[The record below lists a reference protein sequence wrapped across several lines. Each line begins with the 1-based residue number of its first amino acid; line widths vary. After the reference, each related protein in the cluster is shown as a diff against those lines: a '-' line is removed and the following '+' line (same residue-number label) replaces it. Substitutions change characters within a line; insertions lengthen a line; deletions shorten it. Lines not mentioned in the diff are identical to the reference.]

1 MRAVLGKRVPMRRS
15 ILASWLIL
23 SSTLLLAAGSSIGA
37 ANRQPARAVHVVAA
51 PRADVSDFEVGAD
64 SNATWPAGWRRGGN
78 QPTARVELVTP
89 GHGGERAVKLSASGL
104 KGYVALVR
112 ALPDSLRAGAVAVR
126 LTAWIRTEGAGRVSM
141 WVHLITSSNTIASN
155 DSAGR
160 WPEGDTGW
168 TRYEVLMPV
177 LPEVQRVTYGIVVP
191 GGGTTWVDDVV
202 LEALEP
208 EQAPQS
214 SPRARAY
221 LDAALDSLCRRSVLT
236 SQLSWGVLQRAA
248 RTQMLGG
255 KVPADAGD
263 ALRYAVRRLD
273 SEGEFVPPAVPRLVG
288 LEQNFR
294 LMNVLSPDSTIGM
307 IRMPSCTSESRAIEI
322 AFADTTRSVITRL
335 GAKGIRGWLVDLRV
349 VTGGEI
355 APAMAGL
362 GPLMGEGT
370 LLGWQR
376 PDGRRGRWTHHHGLV
391 EYEPGAP
398 PECRLV
404 SVVSPELHVDSLPV
418 AVLVGPRTSGAGEA
432 LALAFRG
439 RANTRF
445 FGEPTAGHGQARE
458 RIRLSD
464 GAELRFATGILSDRN
479 GRRLEGAFMPDDSL
493 NAGLLT
499 GGMDSLMTQ
508 ALRWL
513 GRAPAGKR

>member
-1 MRAVLGKRVPMRRS
+1 MRNART
-15 ILASWLIL
+15 AAWLIL
-23 SSTLLLAAGSSIGA
+23 PALLLLAAGSSVGA
-37 ANRQPARAVHVVAA
+37 ANRQRVSAAHPVAA
-51 PRADVSDFEVGAD
+51 PRADVSDFEAGAD
-64 SNATWPAGWRRGGN
+64 SNRTWPAGWRRGGN
-78 QPTARVELVTP
+78 LPSARVALVEP
-89 GHGGERAVKLSASGL
+89 GHGGERAVMLSASTTG
-104 KGYVALVR
+104 GFVALVR
-112 ALPDSLRAGAVAVR
+112 PLPDSLRAGTVAVR
-126 LTAWIRTEGAGRVSM
+126 LTAWIRTQGAGRASL
-141 WVHLITSSNTIASN
+141 WIHLITSGATIASE

-160 WPEGDTGW
+160 WPAGDTGW
-168 TRYEVLMPV
+168 TRYEVLLPV
-177 LPEVQRVTYGIVVP
+177 LPEVQRVTYGIMLS
-191 GGGTTWVDDVV
+191 GGGTAWVDDVR
-202 LEALEP
+202 LEALDP

-221 LDAALDSLCRRSVLT
+221 LDAALDSLCRRTVLT

-255 KVPADAGD
+255 KVPADAYA
-263 ALRYAVRRLD
+263 ALRYAVNRID
-273 SEGEFVPPAVPRLVG
+273 PQGELVLPVRTGLVG
-288 LEQNFR
+288 IDENFR
-294 LMNVLSPDSTIGM
+294 LMNAVEPDGPIGM
-307 IRMPSCTSESRAIEI
+307 IRVPSCTSESRAIEI

-335 GAKGIRGWLVDLRV
+335 GAQGVRGWLVDLRV
-349 VTGGEI
+349 VTNGEI

-391 EYEPGAP
+391 EYSPGAP
-398 PECRLV
+398 PECRLL
-404 SVVSPELHVDSLPV
+404 SVVSPELEVDSLPV
-418 AVLVGPRTSGAGEA
+418 AVLIGPRTSGAGEA

-458 RIRLSD
+458 RVRLAD
-464 GAELRFATGILSDRN
+464 GAELRFATGVLSDRN
-479 GRRLEGAFMPDDSL
+479 GRRLEGSFMPDDSL

-508 ALRWL
+508 AVRWL
-513 GRAPAGKR
+513 RRAPGAPR